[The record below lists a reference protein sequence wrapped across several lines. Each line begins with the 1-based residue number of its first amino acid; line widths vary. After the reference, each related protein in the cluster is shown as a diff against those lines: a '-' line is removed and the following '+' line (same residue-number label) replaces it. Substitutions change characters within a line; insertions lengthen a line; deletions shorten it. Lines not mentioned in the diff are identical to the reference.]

1 MRRIDSGM
9 DRKMEVLALLKA
21 RGRARLSEVA
31 ETLGLTRQGALR
43 HLEALRARG
52 LVEVTVA
59 PAQGRGRPGHLYAL
73 TVRAG
78 EAFPSGHRQLA
89 TELVD
94 FMETAELERFF
105 GARAERLEKEYAA
118 KLAGLSFEGRV
129 RELARLARESGHM
142 TEVVEREDGS
152 LQLRHCNCPIQDV
165 ASRTGQPCRHEQNLY
180 ERLLGAPLARSTW
193 VGAGDTSCTYDIA
206 DENKQLNERGRI
218 G

>member
-1 MRRIDSGM
+1 M

-21 RGRARLSEVA
+21 RGRVRLSEVA

-43 HLEALRARG
+43 HLEALRERG
-52 LVEVTVA
+52 LVEVSVA
-59 PAQGRGRPGHLYAL
+59 PAQGRGRPGHRYSL
-73 TVRAG
+73 TTRAG
-78 EAFPSGHRQLA
+78 DAFPSGHRQLA

-94 FMETAELERFF
+94 FMESAELERFF
-105 GARAERLEKEYAA
+105 EARSLRLEKEYSA

-142 TEVVEREDGS
+142 TEVVEREDGG

-165 ASRTGQPCRHEQNLY
+165 AARSGQPCRHEQSLY

-193 VGAGDTSCTYDIA
+193 AGAGDTSCTYDIT
-206 DENKQLNERGRI
+206 NERKQVNEGNQV